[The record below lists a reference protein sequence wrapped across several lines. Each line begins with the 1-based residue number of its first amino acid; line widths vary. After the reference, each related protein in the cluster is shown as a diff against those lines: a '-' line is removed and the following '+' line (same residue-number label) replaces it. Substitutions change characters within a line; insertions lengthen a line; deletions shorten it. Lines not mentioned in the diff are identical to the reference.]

1 MRNLLWLLLLGGFF
15 LTHLS
20 ADSVQYQLTS
30 LGGGNYQYQYFLSGN
45 FNPPDP
51 GTYLALD
58 ITFDTSYS
66 NLVNT
71 STASSSNW
79 LTFVLQPVPGN
90 PPGPGDYIAEAKIT
104 NPPLNGT
111 FSVSFAYSPVSG
123 DPAVPGS
130 QAWMEDEFNKSDG
143 SIHQPSVTLPS
154 GLTTPQSI
162 ADPVVPEPSSFALS
176 GMLLAVLIC
185 LAVRRKAHPATAPRA

>member
-1 MRNLLWLLLLGGFF
+1 MRNLLWLLLCGALF
-15 LTHLS
+15 LTNLS

-30 LGGGNYQYQYFLSGN
+30 LGGGTYQYQYFLSGN

-71 STASSSNW
+71 SSSSSSW
-79 LTFVLQPVPGN
+79 LSFVLQPVPGN
-90 PPGPGDYIAEAKIT
+90 PPGPGDYIAEAKVT

-123 DPAVPGS
+123 DPAVPGP

-143 SIHQPSVTLPS
+143 SIFQPSAPLPS
-154 GLTTPQSI
+154 GLTTLQST

-176 GMLLAVLIC
+176 GMLLAALIC
-185 LAVRRKAHPATAPRA
+185 FAVRRKAHPATAARA

>member
-1 MRNLLWLLLLGGFF
+1 MRNLLWLLLLGGLF

-30 LGGGNYQYQYFLSGN
+30 LGGGTYQYQYFLSGN

-71 STASSSNW
+71 STLSSNW
-79 LTFVLQPVPGN
+79 LSFVLQPVPGN
-90 PPGPGDYIAEAKIT
+90 PPGPGDYIAEAKIV

-111 FSVSFAYSPVSG
+111 FSVKFAYSPVGG

-143 SIHQPSVTLPS
+143 SIFQSSAPLPS

-162 ADPVVPEPSSFALS
+162 ADPAAVPEPSSFALS
-176 GMLLAVLIC
+176 GMLLAVLIGF
-185 LAVRRKAHPATAPRA
+185 AVRAKAHRATATRA